1 MPRKNFYIS
10 TDRDGNMPVLSAK
23 PVKSCWVKY
32 VNDKPVAIK
41 PYQDQT
47 QVWDYAESTFYAL
60 PHEHATPKLTHVHA
74 TYAGK
79 VMPPFKGEIL

>member
-10 TDRDGNMPVLSAK
+10 TDRDGNMQVLSAK

-41 PYQDQT
+41 PYQNQD

-60 PHEHATPKLTHVHA
+60 PHEHATPKLT
-74 TYAGK
+74 YAGK
-79 VMPPFKGEIL
+79 VMPPFKGVIL

>member
-23 PVKSCWVKY
+23 PVKSCWVRY
-32 VNDKPVAIK
+32 VNDKPVEIK